1 MEASSLAVAL
11 IQKDEFRTFFC
22 VSENCG
28 VSVFDTATPNL
39 WIARIMAPLRSSDVR
54 IDKIN
59 FSMLVSDSTGHLR
72 RRKQAERHRFCQI
85 YKGRAGREIMHP
97 AFWRQFKIMDFLRAW
112 IYKPTQAVELIRPR
126 GNINLINTRG
136 IDQMSLITKLTVQFG
151 LVLLLCSALFG
162 QEVNGD
168 IEGTVKDANGAVVPG
183 VVVTVTSMNS
193 SPGVRPDSTAGF
205 TRTITTDSSGF
216 YRMQQIPPGS
226 YTVTTTPTA
235 GFGEARKT
243 NVQVVVG
250 RTTLVDLALAAAGA
264 TNVVD
269 VVAGGDTSID
279 PTGNIVQTNINPQAI
294 DLLPKGVN
302 FTSLLQTAPAV
313 RNEPLSG
320 GFQIDGA
327 SGSENTFII
336 DGQEVSNFRTG
347 TLNINNNI
355 PFQFVQEIQ
364 IKSAGFEAEFGGATG
379 GVIGATTKSGG
390 NDFHGEIGT
399 SFRAAKLQAGPRSF
413 QRLVNVAASPGV
425 TALRTIEDIQPR
437 RDEGT
442 AFFPHITL
450 SGPILKDRLWFFVG
464 YAPQFVNIDRTLDY
478 ISADP
483 RNRTVTDSQLYT
495 QRLKQEYAFG
505 RLDFQPWDR
514 VRMTASY
521 LWNPLEIIGTP
532 DAFANTT
539 GSAPSI
545 TFPGTGL
552 RSGADYLNQV
562 GGRQS
567 SNNTNGSIVW
577 TPTDRLVLTARG
589 GYSFLNE
596 KLGNYGV
603 PAVPGQLRQIIQDF
617 GTPVPAG
624 FGGFGTGGNTFGQ
637 NFPGFSQLLFDR
649 SIRRTFDAD
658 ASYLLTGFLGRH
670 QFKGG
675 YQYNGINNAVESTT
689 VDTIAIRFGRTIAQT
704 SGRPIASTP
713 GAIGSGLLQRFAVTG
728 SAGSDNQAVYI
739 QDSWQPVNRL
749 TLNLGVRAERENS
762 PSFAAGAPGITF
774 GWGDKIAPRLGFA
787 FDVLGDGKNK
797 IFGSYSR
804 FFDRFKYELPR
815 GSFGGNFFRND
826 YFEIFP
832 GQTLATFTRS
842 AIIGTNP
849 DPIGG
854 NCPLP
859 ASTGLSRCQLDFRI
873 PSNLVGNS
881 LDLGAVDPDL
891 EAFQQTEYTI
901 GFERD
906 LGAGTLFSSRYTHKQ
921 VDVAVED
928 IGFISSTGG
937 EAYIIGNP
945 GRGLALQQS
954 QANGFQP
961 LEAVRD
967 YDAAEFRI
975 IKRFATKAYIDASY
989 TYSRLFGNYGGLASS
1004 DEAGRTS
1011 PNVNRNFDL
1020 PFIGFSALGQ
1030 PDNGRLATDRPHSFK
1045 FAGAYSVD
1053 WWGSRSNSTE
1063 FSGFTIAQ
1071 SGTPITTRFTL
1082 QGVTGQILNG
1092 RGDLGRTE
1100 MFTQTDLALTHKYRF
1115 GRDQRLTLAFDIDVL
1130 NAFNEANVLSN
1141 FESISALGVNLDG
1154 TDVDLG
1160 GGVTA
1165 IRAFQTQ
1172 NTSTQINAFLAGRP
1186 ASDRDPRYGQPTAYQ
1201 GGRSVRFGFRLLF

>member
-1 MEASSLAVAL
+1 MS
-11 IQKDEFRTFFC
+11 
-22 VSENCG
+22 
-28 VSVFDTATPNL
+28 
-39 WIARIMAPLRSSDVR
+39 RIFKL
-54 IDKIN
+54 
-59 FSMLVSDSTGHLR
+59 ST
-72 RRKQAERHRFCQI
+72 
-85 YKGRAGREIMHP
+85 
-97 AFWRQFKIMDFLRAW
+97 QFL
-112 IYKPTQAVELIRPR
+112 
-126 GNINLINTRG
+126 
-136 IDQMSLITKLTVQFG
+136 
-151 LVLLLCSALFG
+151 LVLLFCGAMFG
-162 QEVNGD
+162 QETTGD
-168 IEGTVKDANGAVVPG
+168 IEGTVKDAAGAVVPG
-183 VVVTVTSMNS
+183 VVITVASAGS
-193 SPGVRPDSTAGF
+193 STGARPDSTAGF

-216 YRMQQIPPGS
+216 YRMQQVPPGT
-226 YTVTTTPTA
+226 YTVTSTPTA
-235 GFGEARKT
+235 GFGEAKKT
-243 NVQVVVG
+243 NVQVSIG
-250 RTTLVDLALAAAGA
+250 RTTVVDLGLAAAGA

-269 VVAGGDTSID
+269 VVAGGDVAID
-279 PTGNIVQTNINPQAI
+279 PTGNKVQANITSQAI

-302 FTSLLQTAPAV
+302 FTSLIQTTPSV

-327 SGSENTFII
+327 SGSENTFIV

-364 IKSAGFEAEFGGATG
+364 VKSAGFEAEFGGATG
-379 GVIGATTKSGG
+379 GVVGATTKSGG

-399 SFRAAKLQAGPRSF
+399 SFRPAKWQAGPRSF
-413 QRLVNVAASPGV
+413 QRLVNIAASGSVP
-425 TALRTIEDIQPR
+425 ALRTIEDIRPR

-442 AFFPHITL
+442 ASFPFVSL
-450 SGPILKDRLWFFVG
+450 SGPIIKDRLWFFAG
-464 YAPQFVNIDRTLDY
+464 YAPQFVNIDRQLDY

-483 RNRTVTDSQLYT
+483 RNRVVNNTQLYT
-495 QRLKQEYAFG
+495 QRQKQEYAFG
-505 RLDFQPWDR
+505 RVDFQPWDS
-514 VRMTASY
+514 VRFNASY

-532 DAFANTT
+532 DAFTNTT

-552 RSGADYLNQV
+552 RSGAAYLNQV

-567 SNNTNGSIVW
+567 ANNTNAQIVW
-577 TPTDRLVLTARG
+577 TPSSNLVLTGRG

-603 PAVPGQLRQIIQDF
+603 PAVPGQLRQVIQDF

-624 FGGFGTGGNTFGQ
+624 FGGFGVGGNTFGQ

-649 SIRRTFDAD
+649 SIRRTLDAD
-658 ASYLLTGFLGRH
+658 ASYLLDGFVGRH

-675 YQYNGINNAVESTT
+675 FQFNGISNAVQSTT
-689 VDTIAIRFGRTIAQT
+689 VDTVVIQFGRTIAQA
-704 SGRPIASTP
+704 SGRTIASTP
-713 GAIGSGLLQRFAVTG
+713 GAIGAGFLQRFGVFG
-728 SAGSDNQAVYI
+728 SAGSDNKAVYI
-739 QDSWQPVNRL
+739 QDSWQPIKRL
-749 TLNLGVRAERENS
+749 TLNIGVRAEKENS

-787 FDVLGDGKNK
+787 LDLFGDGKTK
-797 IFGSYSR
+797 VFGSYGK

-832 GQTLATFTRS
+832 GQTLGTFTRS

-859 ASTGLSRCQLDFRI
+859 SSTGLSRCQLDFRI

-891 EAFQQTEYTI
+891 QAFQQSEYTV
-901 GFERD
+901 GFEREI
-906 LGAGTLFSSRYTHKQ
+906 GRGYLFTSRYTHKQ

-928 IGFISSTGG
+928 IGFVSSTGG

-961 LEAVRD
+961 LEAVRE
-967 YDAAEFRI
+967 YDAGEFRV

-989 TYSRLFGNYGGLASS
+989 TYSRLFGNYAGLASS

-1020 PFIGFSALGQ
+1020 PFIGFSALGE
-1030 PDNGRLATDRPHSFK
+1030 PDNGRLPTDRPHSFK
-1045 FAGAYSVD
+1045 FAGAYTYD
-1053 WWGSRSNSTE
+1053 WWGSKSNSTE
-1063 FSGFTIAQ
+1063 ISGFTIAQ
-1071 SGTPITTRFTL
+1071 SGTPVTTRFTL
-1082 QGVTGQILNG
+1082 QGVAGQILNG
-1092 RGDLGRTE
+1092 RGDLGRTPL
-1100 MFTQTDLALTHKYRF
+1100 FTQTDLALTHKYRF
-1115 GRDQRLTLAFDIDVL
+1115 GRDQRLTLAFDLDVL
-1130 NAFNEANVLSN
+1130 NAFNEANILSR
-1141 FESISALGVNLDG
+1141 FEAISALGINLDASDVNLG
-1154 TDVDLG
+1154 GDVA
-1160 GGVTA
+1160 A

-1172 NTSTQINAFLAGRP
+1172 NTSTRINAFLAGRP

-1201 GGRSVRFGFRLLF
+1201 GPRSVRFGFRLLF